1 MHCGIEMV
9 VACLSEVPNKE
20 REKLQ
25 RELTKLNKSYS
36 KANGNAWFEKDT
48 IYDVDSY
55 AEAAQRFTHYL
66 KEFPVDLY
74 DGGNPLFPSA
84 YDNAMFIGCITGL
97 DIPYF
102 EFDWRHKEFAKRIDC
117 EYLRYVKDASFI
129 RIRDMFAL
137 MNASDNRFNLPEFA
151 DDYEALWKIYT
162 GEYLNFKKFENGVG
176 NWNRL
181 CMCLDK
187 YESDQKPLAKMTVST
202 SDSPSYKT
210 LTYFLPEFCF
220 TTVKML
226 IQKLMEYGIAEK
238 ESNIMTHTSDTCK
251 LELRINGEYEQ
262 ALNAVFINPQ
272 LLLPYYGI
280 DVRKYKAYN
289 SDYVEIKCN
298 NLTVTDAN
306 LDVDGTG
313 RQKFAFGVLQQ
324 LEKEH
329 FVSQLKQNATDPRL
343 VSFVYSSPRIK
354 KLLTSAGEILEVYA
368 YYDVLK
374 TGYFDDVAS
383 GYEFSWES
391 GGVKNELDLVL
402 TKGFRSIIVEC
413 KAVVELKLDY
423 YHKLHSIADQFGI
436 GTTKVLLGNTYARSN
451 AVANE
456 LNTMQRSRGSQL
468 HIKTIS
474 SEDRIINIGQTLKN
488 LMEES

>member
-1 MHCGIEMV
+1 MIDFAESYDYNHFENCFEDSNGIVWANNGKSLISFPADWDDEEYELPDMV
-9 VACLSEVPNKE
+9 EEVYFDAFRGSLVK
-20 REKLQ
+20 RVHS
-25 RELTKLNKSYS
+25 RHSVS
-36 KANGNAWFEKDT
+36 VFGKATNHKKYTPAKGKNFYITANT
-48 IYDVDSY
+48 INCDDE
-55 AEAAQRFTHYL
+55 AEAPANEKAT
-66 KEFPVDLY
+66 DL
-74 DGGNPLFPSA
+74 N
-84 YDNAMFIGCITGL
+84 
-97 DIPYF
+97 
-102 EFDWRHKEFAKRIDC
+102 
-117 EYLRYVKDASFI
+117 ASFI

-187 YESDQKPLAKMTVST
+187 YESDQKPLAKMTIST

-343 VSFVYSSPRIK
+343 VSFVYPNGNRTNYELYHVGRSVEKYPRASRCSKRCNVCRSSI
-354 KLLTSAGEILEVYA
+354 Y
-368 YYDVLK
+368 
-374 TGYFDDVAS
+374 
-383 GYEFSWES
+383 
-391 GGVKNELDLVL
+391 N
-402 TKGFRSIIVEC
+402 IV
-413 KAVVELKLDY
+413 
-423 YHKLHSIADQFGI
+423 
-436 GTTKVLLGNTYARSN
+436 
-451 AVANE
+451 
-456 LNTMQRSRGSQL
+456 
-468 HIKTIS
+468 
-474 SEDRIINIGQTLKN
+474 
-488 LMEES
+488 